1 MTRRYGRRVAIL
13 GGNRI
18 PFARANGPYARASN
32 QDMLTT
38 ALEGLVQRFGL
49 AGERLGEVA
58 AGAVLKHSTDHNL
71 TRESVLGTSLAPT
84 TPAFDV
90 QQACATSL
98 QATVL
103 VANKI
108 ALGQLDSAVA
118 GGTDSAS
125 DAPLTVS
132 SSLGQA
138 FVQLG
143 QAHGGLDRAR
153 VLAGLRPADLVPVPT
168 QAVEPRTGLSMG
180 QHMAATASDWGIT
193 RQAQDRLAVES
204 HQRLAA
210 AYDRGFFDDLLT
222 PYLGLTR
229 DGNLRPEASVDKLGM
244 LPTVFGKGTGA
255 TMTAGNSTPL
265 TDGASAVL
273 LGSEDWAAAHGLT
286 PLAWFVDAET
296 AAVDYVHGREGMLMA
311 PVHALPRL
319 LERTGLALG
328 DFDLVEI
335 HEAFAATVL
344 TTLAAWESPTFCRT
358 RLGLDAPLG
367 TIERDRL
374 NVNGSSLAA
383 GHPFAATGARVVAS
397 LAKALHQLGSGFG
410 LISVC
415 AAGGQ
420 GMVAILEAASA

>member
-1 MTRRYGRRVAIL
+1 VAIL

-38 ALEGLVQRFGL
+38 TLEGLVQRFGL
-49 AGERLGEVA
+49 AGQQIGEVVG
-58 AGAVLKHSTDHNL
+58 GAVLKHSSDHNL
-71 TRESVLGTSLAPT
+71 TREAVLGTSLAST

-90 QQACATSL
+90 QQACATGL

-108 ALGQLDSAVA
+108 ALGQIDSAIAA
-118 GGTDSAS
+118 GADSAS
-125 DAPLTVS
+125 DAPLAVS
-132 SSLGQA
+132 EGLGQT

-143 QAHGGLDRAR
+143 QARSTAERAR
-153 VLAGLRPADLVPVPT
+153 AVTSLRPAHLVPVPT
-168 QAVEPRTGLSMG
+168 RTVEPRTGLSMG
-180 QHMAATASDWGIT
+180 QHMAATARAWGIT
-193 RQAQDRLAVES
+193 REAQDLLAVES

-210 AYDRGFFDDLLT
+210 AYERGFFDDLMS
-222 PYLGLTR
+222 PYLGQTR
-229 DGNLRPEASVDKLGM
+229 DGNLRPEASITTLGA
-244 LPTVFGKGTGA
+244 LPTVFGKGIGA

-273 LGSEDWAAAHGLT
+273 LSSEDWAAEHGLT
-286 PLAWFVDAET
+286 PLAWFVDAQT
-296 AAVDYVHGREGMLMA
+296 AAVDYVHGHEGMLMA
-311 PVHALPRL
+311 PVYALPPL
-319 LERTGLALG
+319 LARTGLSLA
-328 DFDLVEI
+328 DFELVEV

-344 TTLAAWESPTFCRT
+344 ATLAAWESPTFCRD
-358 RLGLDAPLG
+358 RLGLPAPLG
-367 TIERDRL
+367 KVDRSRL

-383 GHPFAATGARVVAS
+383 GHPFAATGGRVVAS

-420 GMVAILEAASA
+420 GMVAILEGA

>member
-1 MTRRYGRRVAIL
+1 MTRQYGRRVAIL

-18 PFARANGPYARASN
+18 PFARANGPYARVSN

-38 ALEGLVQRFGL
+38 ALEGLAHRFGL
-49 AGERLGEVA
+49 AGEQVGEVVG
-58 AGAVLKHSTDHNL
+58 GAVLKHANDHNL

-108 ALGQLDSAVA
+108 ALGQIDSAIA
-118 GGTDSAS
+118 AGTDSAS
-125 DAPLTVS
+125 DAPLAVS
-132 SSLGQA
+132 QGLGQA
-138 FVQLG
+138 FVQMG
-143 QAHGGLDRAR
+143 RARSNVDRAR
-153 VLAGLRPADLVPVPT
+153 VVAGLRPTDLVPVPT
-168 QAVEPRTGLSMG
+168 RAVEPRTGLSMG
-180 QHMAATASDWGIT
+180 QHMAATAQDWGIT
-193 RQAQDRLAVES
+193 REAQDRLAVES

-210 AYDRGFFDDLLT
+210 AYDRGFFDDLIT

-229 DGNLRPEASVDKLGM
+229 DGSLRPQTSLEKLGA

-273 LGSEDWAAAHGLT
+273 LGSEEWAAAHGLT

-311 PVHALPRL
+311 PVYALPRL
-319 LERTGLALG
+319 LARTGLALA
-328 DFDLVEI
+328 DFELIEV

-344 TTLAAWESPTFCRT
+344 ATLAAWESPTFCRD
-358 RLGLDAPLG
+358 RLGLAGPLG
-367 TIERDRL
+367 KVDRSRL

-383 GHPFAATGARVVAS
+383 GHPYAATGGRVVAT
-397 LAKALHQLGSGFG
+397 LAKELHQLGSGYG

-420 GMVAILEAASA
+420 GMVAILEAA